1 MPSSER
7 SEPTLLPKEPP
18 LQTGDLP
25 PALGYIGP
33 EPEDFVVDEVP
44 AYPLSGTG
52 EHLYLRIEKRG
63 LTTPE
68 VEKRLARALGIAPRD
83 VGYAGMKD
91 KHAVTRQ
98 WFSAITK
105 ATGEGLDLGPEV
117 RVLEATRHD
126 NKLRTGHLRG
136 NRFVITLHGVQD
148 IDAAHALGAR
158 LKAEGLANYFG
169 GQRFGFG
176 GRNLAQ
182 ALAQLRGERSHR
194 GRGKAAHFDLK
205 FHASVVQAEIFN
217 RYLMGRRALA
227 EPLLVGEVVRLDHSS
242 RCFVVEDLAAE
253 LPRWETGDLH
263 LTGPILGPKTLRP
276 RERALELEEEVVS
289 ELFGGDAAALAR
301 LFREAPGTR
310 RDLIAALP
318 GLTLTDKDRDQLVLE
333 FELPAGSYATQL
345 IREFVRGPFL
355 EVQRA
360 PRPGAEQ
367 SVAPAGD

>member
-7 SEPTLLPKEPP
+7 SEPTLLPIEPP

-25 PALGYIGP
+25 PTLGHIGP
-33 EPEDFVVDEVP
+33 DPEDFVVDEVP

-52 EHLYLRIEKRG
+52 EHLFLRIEKRG

-91 KHAVTRQ
+91 RHAITRQ
-98 WFSAITK
+98 WFSAISK
-105 ATGEGLDLGPEV
+105 STGEGLDLGPGVRIIEV
-117 RVLEATRHD
+117 ARHD

-136 NRFVITLHGVQD
+136 NRFIITLHGVQD
-148 IDAAHALGAR
+148 MGAAEALGAR
-158 LKAEGLANYFG
+158 LKTEGLANYFG
-169 GQRFGFG
+169 GQRFGYG

-182 ALAQLRGERSHR
+182 ALSQLRGERSPR
-194 GRGKAAHFDLK
+194 GRGKNAHFDLK

-217 RYLMGRRALA
+217 RYLMARRALPA
-227 EPLLVGEVVRLDHSS
+227 PLLVGEVVRLSHSS
-242 RCFVVEDLAAE
+242 RCFVVEDLTAE
-253 LPRWETGDLH
+253 LPRWEAGDLH
-263 LTGPILGPKTLRP
+263 PTGPIFGPKTLRP
-276 RERALELEEEVVS
+276 QGEPLELEEQIVS
-289 ELFGGDAAALAR
+289 ELFDGDEAALAR

-310 RDLIAALP
+310 RDLIARLSDLKISEKAP
-318 GLTLTDKDRDQLVLE
+318 RQLVLE
-333 FELPAGSYATQL
+333 FELPSGSYATQL

-360 PRPGAEQ
+360 PRPEA
-367 SVAPAGD
+367 SDAPPQG

>member
-7 SEPTLLPKEPP
+7 SEPTLLPIEPP
-18 LQTGDLP
+18 LQTGDLAP
-25 PALGYIGP
+25 TLGHIGP

-52 EHLYLRIEKRG
+52 EHLFLRIEKRG

-98 WFSAITK
+98 WFSAISK
-105 ATGEGLDLGPEV
+105 STGEGLDLGPGIRILEV
-117 RVLEATRHD
+117 TRHD

-136 NRFVITLHGVQD
+136 NRFAVTLHGVQNMG
-148 IDAAHALGAR
+148 AAEALGAH
-158 LKAEGLANYFG
+158 LKSEGLANYFG
-169 GQRFGFG
+169 GQRFGYG
-176 GRNLAQ
+176 GQNLAR
-182 ALAQLRGERSHR
+182 ALGQLRGERSPR
-194 GRGKAAHFDLK
+194 SRGKSAHFDVK
-205 FHASVVQAEIFN
+205 FHTSVVQAEIFN
-217 RYLMGRRALA
+217 RYLMARRALPA
-227 EPLLVGEVVRLDHSS
+227 PLLVGEVVRLDQSS

-253 LPRWETGDLH
+253 LPRLEAGDIH
-263 LTGPILGPKTLRP
+263 PTGPILGPKTLRP
-276 RERALELEEEVVS
+276 QAEPLELEEQIVS
-289 ELFGGDAAALAR
+289 ELFEGDEAALAR

-310 RDLIAALP
+310 RDLVAELSELKLAETAP
-318 GLTLTDKDRDQLVLE
+318 DQLVLE
-333 FELPAGSYATQL
+333 FELPSGSYATQL

-360 PRPGAEQ
+360 PRPEAAD
-367 SVAPAGD
+367 APAQD